1 MDVTWTAL
9 SVIVGVLS
17 LFTSVLVGIV
27 GWMWRTLS
35 AHQKELSDFKVEV
48 ANRYVTADALIQV
61 EGRLAVAISNLGVEV
76 KGSLAEVTKR
86 FDAFLTQMLA
96 ANNRD

>member
-9 SVIVGVLS
+9 SVIIGVLS
-17 LFTSVLVGIV
+17 LFCTLTLGIV
-27 GWMWRTLS
+27 GWLWRTMS
-35 AHQKELSDFKVEV
+35 AYQKELSDFKVEV

-61 EGRLAVAISNLGVEV
+61 EGRLAVAISNLGNEV
-76 KGSLAEVTKR
+76 KGSLGEVTRR

-96 ANNRD
+96 ATKQD

>member
-1 MDVTWTAL
+1 
-9 SVIVGVLS
+9 
-17 LFTSVLVGIV
+17 
-27 GWMWRTLS
+27 
-35 AHQKELSDFKVEV
+35 
-48 ANRYVTADALIQV
+48 
-61 EGRLAVAISNLGVEV
+61 V

>member
-1 MDVTWTAL
+1 MEVTWTAL

-17 LFTSVLVGIV
+17 LFTTVLLGIV
-27 GWMWRTLS
+27 GWMWRTLT
-35 AHQKELSDFKVEV
+35 AHQKDLSDFKVEV
-48 ANRYVTADALIQV
+48 ANRYVTADALVQV
-61 EGRLAVAISNLGVEV
+61 EGRLATAISNLGVEV

-96 ANNRD
+96 ANSRD

>member
-9 SVIVGVLS
+9 SVIIGLLS
-17 LFTSVLVGIV
+17 LFCTLTLGIV
-27 GWMWRTLS
+27 GWLWRTLS
-35 AHQKELSDFKVEV
+35 AHQKDLSDFKVEV
-48 ANRYVTADALIQV
+48 ANRYVTADAFVQV
-61 EGRLAVAISNLGVEV
+61 ERRLATAIWNLGVEV

-96 ANNRD
+96 ANK

>member
-1 MDVTWTAL
+1 MDITWTAL
-9 SVIVGVLS
+9 SVIVGILS
-17 LFTSVLVGIV
+17 LFTTLLLGIV
-27 GWMWRTLS
+27 GWIWRTLS
-35 AHQKELSDFKVEV
+35 AHQKDLSDFKVEV
-48 ANRYVTADALIQV
+48 ANRYVTADALVQV
-61 EGRLAVAISNLGVEV
+61 EGRLATAISNLGVEV